1 VRPKRASVL
10 AGLDM
15 PYPITCIVTMP
26 HILLIEDSTDVSNLV
41 ASELRALAFD
51 VTTAPDG
58 RAGWLLLEE
67 SEPDLLILDVMLP
80 GVNGFEI
87 LRRLREKGFDKP
99 ILLLTARSEEADR
112 VVGLE
117 LGADDYMVKPFS
129 LRELAARV
137 AALLR
142 RYRRA
147 ETKTH
152 EAAAETNRA
161 TLRVLDCE
169 LDPAASWLTVNGADC
184 KLSRREFL
192 LLELLMRTPG
202 RVLTREWLLEQV
214 YGRDYS
220 GEDRAVDAC
229 IMRLRE
235 RLGRASAISRALE
248 SVRGL
253 GYRLR
258 ATGS

>member
-1 VRPKRASVL
+1 
-10 AGLDM
+10 
-15 PYPITCIVTMP
+15 MP

-51 VTTAPDG
+51 VTTALDG
-58 RAGWLLLEE
+58 NVGWLLLEE
-67 SEPDLLILDVMLP
+67 REPDLLILDVMLP
-80 GVNGFEI
+80 GVNGFEM
-87 LRRLREKGFDKP
+87 LRRLRGRGFDKP
-99 ILLLTARSEEADR
+99 ILLLTARGEEADR

-129 LRELAARV
+129 LRELTARV

-142 RYRRA
+142 RHRRA
-147 ETKTH
+147 EVKTR
-152 EAAAETNRA
+152 EPVSEKTSA

-169 LDPAASWLTVNGADC
+169 LDPTASWLKVNGTDC

-229 IMRLRE
+229 VMRLRE

-258 ATGS
+258 ASSD